1 MKKWTVTDTVGNGKF
16 TVLRRGP
23 NSELLDIDM
32 GNEEDAYLAA
42 AAPKMRDAINELLF
56 HFGPNGDYAI
66 CLKNGEKIGFGDA
79 IVIGDV
85 FKNAQEVSKAAVPE

>member
-1 MKKWTVTDTVGNGKF
+1 MDSNREIQLEMVN
-16 TVLRRGP
+16 LRFCAVWP

-56 HFGPNGDYAI
+56 HFEAGMVIMPFV
-66 CLKNGEKIGFGDA
+66 LKMVRKLVLA
-79 IVIGDV
+79 M
-85 FKNAQEVSKAAVPE
+85 QS